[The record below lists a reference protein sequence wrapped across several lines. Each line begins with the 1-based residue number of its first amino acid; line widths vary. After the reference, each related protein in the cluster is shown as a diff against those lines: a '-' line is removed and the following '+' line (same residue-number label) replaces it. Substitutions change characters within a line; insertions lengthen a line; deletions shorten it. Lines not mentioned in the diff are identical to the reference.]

1 MLGKIIAIVREAGD
15 MSRDAH
21 HIERDTREKTGA
33 ADLVTK
39 YDVAVQEFL
48 RRELL
53 ASAPRRISSVR
64 RDSTRR

>member
-15 MSRDAH
+15 MIRDAH